1 MNNSNNTLMYDGPR
15 YRPEGIL
22 SRQSPDIIELLKTD
36 EGTLKNRLLS
46 DLHIKLGSELGR
58 GAQAI
63 VYHGDFCEPET
74 GVIAVKRIM
83 DNSDLHPVDE
93 EYISA
98 LVHQHGIM
106 GELANAGAYV
116 TNSYGVFSIDL
127 GSPRPEIILLNELVG
142 NGVTLSNLLG
152 NDPSLQVNNRIP
164 LHPTIAKEYIRSLLE
179 TTILCEDKGIIH
191 GDIKPDNL
199 IETAEGKIKLADFGI
214 AYRVGS
220 EFAPKEGV
228 RKGTPNY
235 MSYEN
240 FQGRNPIDTDR
251 HAIACI
257 AYEVLTGRKPFSGNS
272 LAQIGYKKGIFQ
284 FGESNNNQVKPT
296 QYEGWN
302 NWLSVALKSYDNYSS
317 AEQMLDEFDKM
328 IKDEK
333 DRPKNEPQIWPVTF
347 ARPRNLPET
356 VMLSRI
362 ELRNRQLPKT
372 QVMNRSK
379 IE

>member
-1 MNNSNNTLMYDGPR
+1 MIDSNTTLMYNGPR
-15 YRPEGIL
+15 YRPNGIL
-22 SRQSPDIIELLKTD
+22 ARQSPDIIKLPKTL
-36 EGTLKNRLLS
+36 ERTLEERLLS
-46 DLHIKLGSELGR
+46 DLHIGLGHVLGK

-63 VYHGDFCEPET
+63 VYSGTFHEPET
-74 GVIAVKRIM
+74 GVVAVKRIM
-83 DNSDLHPVDE
+83 DNPDLPQVDE
-93 EYISA
+93 KYVHAI
-98 LVHQHGIM
+98 VHQHGIM
-106 GELANAGAYV
+106 RELAHAGAYV
-116 TNSYGVFSIDL
+116 TDSYGIFSIDL
-127 GSPRPEIILLNELVG
+127 GGKRPEIILLTELVG

-164 LHPTIAKEYIRSLLE
+164 LNPVIAKKYIISLLE
-179 TTILCEDKGIIH
+179 TAILCEEKKITH

-199 IETAEGKIKLADFGI
+199 IQTAEDKIKLADFGI

-362 ELRNRQLPKT
+362 ELRSRQLPKT